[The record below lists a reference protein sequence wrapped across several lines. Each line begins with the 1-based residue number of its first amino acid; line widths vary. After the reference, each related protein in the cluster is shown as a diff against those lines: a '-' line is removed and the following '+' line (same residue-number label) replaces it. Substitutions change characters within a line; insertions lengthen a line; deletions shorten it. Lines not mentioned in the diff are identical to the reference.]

1 MTRWLVVGASGMLG
15 TDLVTTLQATA
26 HDVTGWSH
34 TDLDITDPAQVTDQ
48 VVGFDV
54 VVNAAAWTAVD
65 AAETHEAEA
74 FTVNAVG
81 AANLATACET
91 AGSTLV
97 QVSTDYVLDG
107 SARTPAP
114 VDAPIAPRTAY
125 GRTKA
130 AGEWAVRATCAR
142 HYVVRTA
149 YLYGEHGP
157 NLVKTMARLAKE
169 RDTVQ
174 VVNDQW
180 IQPTWTTDLAEAI
193 VRLVDAD
200 APYGVWHGTS
210 SGATTVWEFA
220 RAIFHGLGHDADRVL
235 PTTLA
240 EYPSATPRPAYSVLS
255 HDRWTDAGVAAL
267 PEWDNALS
275 RFLGQADLA
284 GAR

>member
-1 MTRWLVVGASGMLG
+1 MAHWLVVGASGMLG
-15 TDLVTTLQATA
+15 TDLVTTLKDSP
-26 HDVTGWSH
+26 HDVTAWSH
-34 TDLDITDPAQVTDQ
+34 ADLDITDHQQVMDRVT
-48 VVGFDV
+48 GFDV

-74 FTVNAVG
+74 FTINAVG
-81 AANLATACET
+81 AANLATACE
-91 AGSTLV
+91 ASGSTLV

-107 SARTPAP
+107 SCRTPAP
-114 VDAPIAPRTAY
+114 VDAPIAPQTAY

-130 AGEWAVRATCAR
+130 AGEWAVRACCTQ

-157 NLVKTMARLAKE
+157 NLVKTMARLARE

-180 IQPTWTTDLAEAI
+180 IQPTWTIDLAQAI

-210 SGATTVWEFA
+210 SGETTVWEFA
-220 RAIFHGLGHDADRVL
+220 RAIFDRLGHDPARVL

-240 EYPSATPRPAYSVLS
+240 EYASATARPSYSVLS
-255 HDRWTDAGVAAL
+255 HDRWTVTDLAPLPTWEDAL
-267 PEWDNALS
+267 T
-275 RFLGQADLA
+275 RFLAHVDLA
-284 GAR
+284 ATR

>member
-1 MTRWLVVGASGMLG
+1 MAQWLVVGARGMLG
-15 TDLVTTLQATA
+15 TDLVATLKDSA
-26 HDVTGWSH
+26 HDVTAWSR
-34 TDLDITDPAQVTDQ
+34 TDLDITDPEQVAARVQ
-48 VVGFDV
+48 GFDV

-65 AAETHEAEA
+65 AAETHEAQA

-81 AANLATACET
+81 AANLAIVCAA

-97 QVSTDYVLDG
+97 QVSTDYVLAG
-107 SARTPAP
+107 TSRTPAP

-130 AGEWAVRATCAR
+130 AGEWAVRASCPK

-157 NLVKTMARLAKE
+157 NLAKTMARLAGE
-169 RDTVQ
+169 RQTIQ

-180 IQPTWTTDLAEAI
+180 IQPTWTIDLAQAI
-193 VRLVDAD
+193 VRLVDAN

-210 SGATTVWEFA
+210 GGQTTVWEFA
-220 RAIFHGLGHDADRVL
+220 RAVFEGLGHDPARVL
-235 PTTLA
+235 PTSLA

-255 HDRWTDAGVAAL
+255 HDRWADSGLLPLPAWDDAL
-267 PEWDNALS
+267 N
-275 RFLGQADLA
+275 RFLARADLA